1 MATPT
6 LETEDGLDA
15 VFAALGHPTRRA
27 IVTRLGHG
35 DATVSELAQP
45 FAMTLPAVSK
55 HLVVLERAG
64 IITRAR
70 VGRSRRCSLK
80 TPLLESAEVWL
91 TSRREFWTAN
101 LQSFASFVE
110 SEASND

>member
-6 LETEDGLDA
+6 LENSDDVGA
-15 VFAALGHPTRRA
+15 VFAALGHPARRA

-35 DATVSELAQP
+35 DATISELAEP

-70 VGRSRRCSLK
+70 VGRSRRCTLT
-80 TPLLESAEVWL
+80 TPALESAETWL
-91 TSRREFWTAN
+91 TSRREFWAAN

-110 SEASND
+110 GEASND